1 MSIQFIK
8 EHLLHKLH
16 HDAEYIS
23 GGVTYVLSMI
33 SLNIHLSSYGSTILV
48 RFLSG
53 VMSLFFTLVAV
64 AATHFFKKWLD
75 KNYGTGNTKD

>member
-1 MSIQFIK
+1 MSVTFIK
-8 EHLLHKLH
+8 DYICQKLH

-75 KNYGTGNTKD
+75 KNYGAGSTKN